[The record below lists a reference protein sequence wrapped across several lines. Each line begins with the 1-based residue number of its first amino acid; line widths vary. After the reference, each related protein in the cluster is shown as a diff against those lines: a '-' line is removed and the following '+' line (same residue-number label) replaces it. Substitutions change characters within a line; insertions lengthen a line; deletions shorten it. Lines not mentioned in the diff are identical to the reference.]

1 MAQKW
6 SAELSGGSLAELR
19 QSGARG
25 VRLRAVEVIGVLL
38 GTWIVAGCTS
48 SDPTPAA
55 KSSDF
60 QKNQVKWEPIAAD
73 ALDASGQAQRD
84 HGLASRDA
92 LAAALLDKL
101 TRVIMSS
108 GPETAIAVC
117 RDEAPKLAEKIGQ
130 ERQVHIGRTSFRLR
144 NPKNSPPSWAVEWI
158 ESRAEEPRFAKSDQ
172 GDLAILAPIRL
183 KRECL
188 MCHGAADQLAPAVV
202 ERLAS
207 LYPQDQATGFAEGDL
222 RGWFWIEVPRE
233 LPPSLA
239 P

>member
-1 MAQKW
+1 MMQKS

-19 QSGARG
+19 QSGPQG
-25 VRLRAVEVIGVLL
+25 VCLRTIGMIGVLF
-38 GTWIVAGCTS
+38 GTSFVAGCTS
-48 SDPTPAA
+48 PEPAPVTKISD
-55 KSSDF
+55 SQNNSM
-60 QKNQVKWEPIAAD
+60 KWEPIAAD
-73 ALDASGQAQRD
+73 ALDAISQAQRD
-84 HGLASRDA
+84 YGLASRDA

-130 ERQVHIGRTSFRLR
+130 ERQVRIGRTSFRLR
-144 NPKNSPPSWAVEWI
+144 NPKNSPPSWAVEWM

-172 GDLAILAPIRL
+172 GELAILAPIRL

-233 LPPSLA
+233 LPPPTA

>member
-1 MAQKW
+1 MTQTW
-6 SAELSGGSLAELR
+6 SQELR
-19 QSGARG
+19 PYALQR
-25 VRLRAVEVIGVLL
+25 VRLGKLGVIGVLI
-38 GTWIVAGCTS
+38 GTLVVLGCTS
-48 SDPTPAA
+48 SESTPAA
-55 KSSDF
+55 KSPDA
-60 QKNQVKWEPIAAD
+60 QKSQVKWEPVAAD
-73 ALDASGQAQRD
+73 ALDATNQTQRD
-84 HGLASRDA
+84 YGLASRDA

-130 ERQVHIGRTSFRLR
+130 ERQVRIGRTSFRLR
-144 NPKNSPPSWAVEWI
+144 NPQNLPPAWAAEWI

-202 ERLAS
+202 ERLSS

-222 RGWFWIEVPRE
+222 RGWFWIEVPRDLPSAAAPGE
-233 LPPSLA
+233 LPRR
-239 P
+239 